1 MVSSSNRRKNN
12 SYVPLPTISRDE
24 FVSGGTD
31 ERFRDIV
38 YAMVAGLDILIACR
52 TLFGK
57 LVGVTGSQFAVLFGV
72 AYRQG
77 TEGVTIRQLADHVRL
92 AQPHV
97 TTEVGRL
104 IRAGFLVKKPH
115 PLDRRSVLVL
125 LSERGRAAVAQL
137 SPTIRQ
143 TNDRLFADIASA
155 ELEQVG
161 RVMKILATNAE
172 AALVELNHRQA
183 VSASRRLQERGGS
196 PGRRRPTSRAARAL

>member
-1 MVSSSNRRKNN
+1 MASRSNTAKSG
-12 SYVPLPTISRDE
+12 SYVPPPTISRRE
-24 FVSGGTD
+24 FVSGGID

-38 YAMVAGLDILIACR
+38 YAMVAGLDSLMACR

-57 LVGVTGSQFAVLFGV
+57 AAGVTGSQFAVLFGV

-77 TEGVTIRQLADHVRL
+77 TDGVTIRQLADHVRL

-115 PLDRRSVLVL
+115 PSDGRSVLVF
-125 LSERGRAAVAQL
+125 LSERGRAAVSQL
-137 SPTIRQ
+137 APTIRR
-143 TNDRLFADIASA
+143 TNDRLFADIGSA

-161 RVMKILATNAE
+161 RVMKTLATNAE
-172 AALVELNHRQA
+172 AALAELRHRE
-183 VSASRRLQERGGS
+183 VTSASRRLRDRSG
-196 PGRRRPTSRAARAL
+196 PL